1 MREADPIFEM
11 YIHEST
17 QMIELTESIVLDS
30 ESQNALTEA
39 AINEIFRN
47 MHTLKGSSA
56 MMGFTGITDT
66 AHALEDLFQMLRE
79 NREFEYSFTNLS
91 NIILQCVDYFKG
103 EISAIANHSRLDEH
117 SNSAALTITLIQQF
131 IHQLQQE
138 SVSKLTVQT
147 TTAMENNLLTT
158 YQAFLRFTD
167 DCQMENIRAYQTVHQ
182 LEASMIDYS
191 HVPEMLIEDETSQQ
205 YIREHGFQITFRS
218 KLALNVLEQRIQ
230 QTAYLASAELEI
242 LDVED
247 VVSVSSEP
255 ALASNESLDSANS
268 ESNLLQGQANNLVQ
282 GQQLDWATAPQA
294 TVNIKSSVISV
305 NVQKLD
311 RLMDLVGEL
320 VISEAMLNNE
330 LARVDGPIEERQSSQ
345 ASQRNQLRKI
355 TSELQDTIMAIRM
368 IPLAPSFHRMRR
380 LTRDMSQKL
389 NKEVH
394 IELIGEETEIDKSVI
409 DQIADPLMHIV
420 RNAMDHGI
428 EKQDT
433 RVANGKHP
441 IGKITL
447 EARNIG
453 SDVLLIITDDGQ
465 GIDRERLVHKA
476 YTAGLLAPHQV
487 ELSDREA
494 YHLIFHPGLSTK
506 EVITEFSGRGVGM
519 DVVAKNIEQIGGTIY
534 LDSELGK
541 GTRITIKIP
550 LTLAII
556 DGMTVR
562 VGNSYYTLPTS
573 SIKESFRPA
582 ERDLLSDP
590 DGNLMVMVRG
600 ECYSIINL
608 SHYLKQQSQYNH
620 PTEGILV
627 MIENESRTIC
637 LLVDE
642 LVGQQQVVIKP
653 LPPYFKQFK
662 RLNAFSGCTLLGNG
676 NISIIMNMAEL
687 VTSNHVTNSL

>member
-1 MREADPIFEM
+1 MRDADPIFEM

-17 QMIELTESIVLDS
+17 QMIELTESIVLDY
-30 ESQNALTEA
+30 EQQNALTDT

-79 NREFEYSFTNLS
+79 DREFKYSFTNLS
-91 NIILQCVDYFKG
+91 NIILQCVDYFKR
-103 EISAIANHSRLDEH
+103 EISAIANHSPSDEQ
-117 SNSAALTITLIQQF
+117 SNSAVPTITLIQQF
-131 IHQLQQE
+131 IQQLQQK
-138 SVSKLTVQT
+138 SDSSLNALVT
-147 TTAMENNLLTT
+147 TLEENSPLTT
-158 YQAFLRFTD
+158 YQAHLRFTD
-167 DCQMENIRAYQTVHQ
+167 DCEMENIRAFQTVHK
-182 LEASMIDYS
+182 LEDSMIDYS
-191 HVPEMLIEDETSQQ
+191 HVPEKLIEDETSQN
-205 YIREHGFQITFRS
+205 YIREHGFQLTFRS
-218 KLALNVLEQRIQ
+218 KLALSELEQRIQ
-230 QTAYLASAELEI
+230 QTSYLASAELII

-247 VVSVSSEP
+247 VPIVSSTP
-255 ALASNESLDSANS
+255 ALASKDSLDSYIPVNNS
-268 ESNLLQGQANNLVQ
+268 VHEQVMNSTTTQ
-282 GQQLDWATAPQA
+282 QA
-294 TVNIKSSVISV
+294 TVSVKSSVISV

-320 VISEAMLNNE
+320 VISEAMLNSE
-330 LARVDGPIEERQSSQ
+330 LARADSPIEARQSSQ
-345 ASQRNQLRKI
+345 AAQRNQLRKI
-355 TSELQDTIMAIRM
+355 TGELQDTIMAIRM
-368 IPLAPSFHRMRR
+368 IPLSPSFHRMRR

-389 NKEVH
+389 DKEVH

-428 EKQDT
+428 EQQHI
-433 RVANGKHP
+433 RQANGKQP

-465 GIDRERLVHKA
+465 GIDRERLIQKA
-476 YTAGLLAPHQV
+476 YSAGLLAPHQV

-534 LDSELGK
+534 IDSELGK
-541 GTRITIKIP
+541 GTSITIKIP

-562 VGNSYYTLPTS
+562 VGNSHYTLPTT
-573 SIKESFRPA
+573 SIKESFRPG
-582 ERDLLSDP
+582 ERDLLTDP
-590 DGNLMVMVRG
+590 AGNLMVMVRG

-608 SHYLKQQSQYNH
+608 AHYLKQHSQYNH

-642 LVGQQQVVIKP
+642 LIGQQQVVIKP

-687 VTSNHVTNSL
+687 VTSNHTTNSL

>member
-1 MREADPIFEM
+1 MSEADPIFEM

-17 QMIELTESIVLDS
+17 QMIELTESIVLDY
-30 ESQNALTEA
+30 EQQNALTDD

-56 MMGFTGITDT
+56 MMGFTGITEI

-79 NREFEYSFTNLS
+79 DRDLEYSFTALS
-91 NIILQCVDYFKG
+91 NIILQCVDYFKE
-103 EISAIANHSRLDEH
+103 EILAIANHSPSDELP
-117 SNSAALTITLIQQF
+117 NSAASTITLIQQF
-131 IHQLQQE
+131 IHQLQQQSASTLIAQVNTLE
-138 SVSKLTVQT
+138 DNS
-147 TTAMENNLLTT
+147 LLTT
-158 YQAFLRFTD
+158 YRASLRFTD

-182 LEASMIDYS
+182 LEDHMIDYS
-191 HVPEMLIEDETSQQ
+191 HVPENLIEDDTSQH
-205 YIREHGFQITFRS
+205 YIREHGFQLTFRS
-218 KLALNVLEQRIQ
+218 KLPLSELEQLIQ
-230 QTAYLASAELEI
+230 QTAYLASAELNI
-242 LDVED
+242 FDVED
-247 VVSVSSEP
+247 VAIVSSTL
-255 ALASNESLDSANS
+255 ALASTDSTDSTNTLDLSIPVNDTVREQAVNS
-268 ESNLLQGQANNLVQ
+268 TTG
-282 GQQLDWATAPQA
+282 PQV
-294 TVNIKSSVISV
+294 TVKSSVISV

-320 VISEAMLNNE
+320 VISEAMLNSE
-330 LARVDGPIEERQSSQ
+330 LEREDGPLEARQSSQ
-345 ASQRNQLRKI
+345 VAQRNQLRKI
-355 TSELQDTIMAIRM
+355 IGELQDTIMAIRM
-368 IPLAPSFHRMRR
+368 IPLSPSFHRMRR

-409 DQIADPLMHIV
+409 DQIVDPLMHIV

-428 EKQDT
+428 EQQHI
-433 RVANGKHP
+433 REANGKHP
-441 IGKITL
+441 IGRITL

-465 GIDRERLVHKA
+465 GIDRDRLIQKA

-534 LDSELGK
+534 IDSELGK
-541 GTRITIKIP
+541 GTSITIKIP

-562 VGNSYYTLPTS
+562 VGNSHYTLPTS

-608 SHYLKQQSQYNH
+608 AHYLKQRSQYHH

-676 NISIIMNMAEL
+676 KISIIMNMTEL
-687 VTSNHVTNSL
+687 VTSNHATNTL